1 MTTNTALGL
10 QEAARVA
17 RSRACL
23 IRSGT
28 KGGSAVAIGLDDLAD
43 ELERMAER
51 ARTRASHFDLITS
64 PAAAPAQAAE

>member
-1 MTTNTALGL
+1 MSINTAPGL

-43 ELERMAER
+43 ELECMAER
-51 ARTRASHFDLITS
+51 AAARAPQPDLLTS